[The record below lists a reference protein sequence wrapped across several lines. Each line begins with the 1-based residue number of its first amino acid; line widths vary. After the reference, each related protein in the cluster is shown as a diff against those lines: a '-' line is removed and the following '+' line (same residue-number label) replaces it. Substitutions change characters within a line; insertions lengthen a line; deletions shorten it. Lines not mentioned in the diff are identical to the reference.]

1 MYHLHCLQPFTT
13 INCTVHV
20 HGRRPRPVKTYERT
34 VEESTALA
42 ATSSSC
48 VISRISLCTT
58 GSCGADNPRILRT
71 SLQCIMRNFCH
82 QSWGPIIT
90 LWGWKKLPNLHLGQ
104 HTPQRPSNNPPI
116 LLCNL
121 QKIPSLNNSC
131 VNDGIIYTKTPKHQ
145 PDSRHLISHSDPSS
159 LKLSS
164 PKSNNTRQMC
174 RLMHTPQCN
183 FNIFQGTRQLLFFYL
198 PSEIFFIS
206 NLN

>member
-13 INCTVHV
+13 TNYCAWTLQTPEIC
-20 HGRRPRPVKTYERT
+20 KDDERT

-58 GSCGADNPRILRT
+58 GCCGADNPRILRT
-71 SLQCIMRNFCH
+71 SPHCIMQNFCH

-90 LWGWKKLPNLHLGQ
+90 LWGWKKFPNLHLGQ
-104 HTPQRPSNNPPI
+104 HTSQRPSSNPPI
-116 LLCNL
+116 LLCNP
-121 QKIPSLNNSC
+121 QNVPSLNNSC

-145 PDSRHLISHSDPSS
+145 PDSRHLISHSDPTGP
-159 LKLSS
+159 KLSS

-183 FNIFQGTRQLLFFYL
+183 FTIFQGTCQLLFFYI
-198 PSEIFFIS
+198 PSEIFIS
-206 NLN
+206 NSN

>member
-1 MYHLHCLQPFTT
+1 MLGKLRT
-13 INCTVHV
+13 IFQVTFIFLSTVHNCYLYHTHTWHTQV
-20 HGRRPRPVKTYERT
+20 ICKNKERT

-48 VISRISLCTT
+48 VIFRISLCTT

-116 LLCNL
+116 LLCNP
-121 QKIPSLNNSC
+121 QKVPSLNNSC
-131 VNDGIIYTKTPKHQ
+131 VNDGIIHTKTPKHQ
-145 PDSRHLISHSDPSS
+145 SDSRHLISHSDPQ
-159 LKLSS
+159 
-164 PKSNNTRQMC
+164 R
-174 RLMHTPQCN
+174 PQTV
-183 FNIFQGTRQLLFFYL
+183 ITK
-198 PSEIFFIS
+198 I
-206 NLN
+206 